1 MKTKWLQRSAAL
13 LALLAIGLHARADDS
28 VSWQTFT
35 DPENRFSILMPGK
48 PEQQDETKPG
58 YASHTYMAKENT
70 NLYLAG
76 VTLYDPSIYNPSAK
90 PEGIEAE
97 LAADRDNFN
106 KAVNAHGSSG
116 QRRKFD
122 GYPALEFTSASS
134 QANFSGL
141 IILAGS
147 HCYMV
152 VAAYHTPDKP
162 AEATRFFQSYKLLAP

>member
-1 MKTKWLQRSAAL
+1 MAL
-13 LALLAIGLHARADDS
+13 LVFGLHVWADDS

-76 VTLYDPSIYNPSAK
+76 VTLYDPAVYDPSAK
-90 PEGIEAE
+90 PEAVEAE

-122 GYPALEFTSASS
+122 GHPALEFTSASP

-141 IILAGS
+141 IILAGP

-152 VAAYHTPDKP
+152 VAAYHTADMP
-162 AEATRFFQSYKLLAP
+162 AEATRFFQSYKLMSP